1 MDDKDIQ
8 EAIDEIREVKE
19 AKRKNKPGS
28 TSLLTKSRKAR
39 DKRKVV
45 QAASRK
51 RNR

>member
-1 MDDKDIQ
+1 MDDKDMQ
-8 EAIDEIREVKE
+8 AAIDEIKEVKD

-28 TSLLTKSRKAR
+28 TSPLTKGRKAR
-39 DKRKVV
+39 DKRKVI